1 MQHFA
6 HEVSYLFLVAKR
18 VSDSWLWPLCRRTG
32 GVIVVEHSLRKLEAE
47 GSLEV
52 ALTRLWHQKVARR
65 KNPADV
71 GWVGRRCS
79 ETAEQLVNSERWIGN
94 SLCTYEQD
102 QYIRVPTNL

>member
-6 HEVSYLFLVAKR
+6 HKVSYLFLVAKR

-32 GVIVVEHSLRKLEAE
+32 GVIVVEYSLRKLEAE

-65 KNPADV
+65 KNPANV
-71 GWVGRRCS
+71 VWVGRRCS

-94 SLCTYEQD
+94 SLCTYQQD